1 MPSKQYNDARQAAN
15 DAFKVYTPI
24 RDAYRAGK
32 LSDAEFLT
40 AQKAYFAVEALFDA
54 AHALEVVRDE

>member
-1 MPSKQYNDARQAAN
+1 MTSKQYDDARQAAN
-15 DAFKVYTPI
+15 DAFKVYAPI

-32 LSDAEFLT
+32 LSDAEFLA

-54 AHALEVVRDE
+54 AYALEVASDE

>member
-15 DAFKVYTPI
+15 DAFKVYVPI

-32 LSDAEFLT
+32 LSDAEFLA

-54 AHALEVVRDE
+54 AYALEVAGDE

>member
-1 MPSKQYNDARQAAN
+1 MTSKQYDDARQAAN
-15 DAFKVYTPI
+15 AAFKVYVPI

-40 AQKAYFAVEALFDA
+40 AQKAYFAAEALFDA
-54 AHALEVVRDE
+54 AHALEVSNDE